1 MRDFKVGDI
10 LICKKDSHGKQIT
23 TYIKKKKFIEWIP
36 DLDMYKDTNY
46 SVVEVDDYDIKV
58 VMITKDCNKSEY
70 FGYDEERANHWEK
83 WFYTISELRDQKL
96 NQLGII

>member
-10 LICKKDSHGKQIT
+10 LICKRDS
-23 TYIKKKKFIEWIP
+23 IKKKKFIEWIP
-36 DLDMYKDTNY
+36 DLDMYKDTYY
-46 SVVEVDDYDIKV
+46 SVVEVDDHDIK